1 MSGAGGVA
9 KKRSAPHPL
18 HLAEHRSGSPAAF
31 AGSPRSG
38 LGARSTATKETL
50 RAGGACRPRP
60 SRKPGPDDETQGLF
74 IIIGPA
80 ILDTAAKKS
89 RPPHYDRTDE
99 NRYYD

>member
-1 MSGAGGVA
+1 MSGATCVA
-9 KKRSAPHPL
+9 QKRSAPHTSR
-18 HLAEHRSGSPAAF
+18 LAEYRSGRPAAF

-50 RAGGACRPRP
+50 RAGAACRPRP
-60 SRKPGPDDETQGLF
+60 SRKPDPDDLAVGLF